1 VVVDDRDM
9 IAAPLCKLTPFR
21 ADVHVTTPQVQ
32 RDR

>member
-1 VVVDDRDM
+1 M
-9 IAAPLCKLTPFR
+9 IAPPLCKLTPFR